1 VTSRPTAFAWVLGA
15 KPSHRRL
22 AAALLVGSMA
32 AAACWAGLASPVAA
46 RASALAVFCLAL
58 WLGESVR
65 PWVPTVLLL
74 AVIPALLGP
83 LDPGLGWRPVLR
95 WMAEPVLALFF
106 GGFAM
111 GVAAGRAGLDQIVGQ
126 LAVRWAGG
134 SVLRLLFLTG
144 GATAVLSMWMSNV
157 AAAAMMFA
165 VVRPVL
171 ARWPADAPVRRGLL
185 MAVAM
190 GANFG
195 GIATPIGTGPNG
207 LAIAALEE
215 RHPISFLHW
224 MSFALPL
231 AALMTMAA
239 LAAVAWWFRVGG
251 TLAGHGGGPVSPSG
265 RGRALIALF
274 GVTIALWLTESLHGS
289 AAWKV
294 ALAST
299 AVLVAGGF
307 LRPAD
312 WLRIDWS
319 TLLLV
324 AGGIV
329 LGRLLEQAGVVPLL
343 AAVALPDSLPA
354 GLRLAALCGAS
365 ALLSSLMSNTA
376 TAALLIPLAVTLSP
390 SPAAPVLVALAASMG
405 VPFVISTPPN
415 AMAFG
420 EGGLR
425 TKDLLVPGLV
435 LMLGGVAL
443 VAFAGPHVLDRLG
456 VP

>member
-1 VTSRPTAFAWVLGA
+1 MTSRPIAFAWVLGA

-22 AAALLVGSMA
+22 AAAALIGSMA
-32 AAACWAGLASPVAA
+32 AAACWAGFASPVAA
-46 RASALAVFCLAL
+46 RASAVAVFCLAL

-74 AVIPALLGP
+74 AVIPTLLGP

-95 WMAEPVLALFF
+95 WLAEPVLALFF

-239 LAAVAWWFRVGG
+239 LAAAAWRFRVGG
-251 TLAGHGGGPVSPSG
+251 TLTGHRGGPVSPSG

-274 GVTIALWLTESLHGS
+274 GVTIALWLTESLHGY

-294 ALAST
+294 ALAGT
-299 AVLVAGGF
+299 AVLLAGGF

-343 AAVALPDSLPA
+343 AAVALPESLPA
-354 GLRLAALCGAS
+354 GPRLAALCAAS

-376 TAALLIPLAVTLSP
+376 TAALLIPLAVTSSP

-405 VPFVISTPPN
+405 VPFVVSTPPN

-425 TKDLLVPGLV
+425 TKDLLVPGLL

-443 VAFAGPHVLDRLG
+443 VALAGPHVLDRLG